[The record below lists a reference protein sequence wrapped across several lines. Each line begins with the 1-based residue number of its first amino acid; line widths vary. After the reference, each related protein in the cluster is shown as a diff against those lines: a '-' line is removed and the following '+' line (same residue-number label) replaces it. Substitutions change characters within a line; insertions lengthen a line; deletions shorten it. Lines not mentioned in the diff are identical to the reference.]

1 MSFPYLRRHQCRIR
15 TLQSAMLTVT
25 GNNNTIIVILSQLY
39 SYASSFFHLLFV
51 LQILLFL
58 LFWGLMDYVYPPVLS
73 LLVAFMVTGEC
84 PGTNHK

>member
-1 MSFPYLRRHQCRIR
+1 
-15 TLQSAMLTVT
+15 MLTVT

>member
-1 MSFPYLRRHQCRIR
+1 
-15 TLQSAMLTVT
+15 MLTVT

-39 SYASSFFHLLFV
+39 SYASFFFHLLFV